1 MKKLL
6 LPLLILLGTLPLQAQ
21 DKSPRESKR
30 DARRNK
36 VNEMVKQE
44 EEGVLVYHK
53 QSIFGAQLRSN
64 GYGAFYEIGRS
75 KTPNVS
81 MLYSLEFAEIKHQKE
96 DKKFVFFG
104 NPYIYGKINNF
115 YTLKLGVGQQRVL
128 GQKGN
133 KNGVAVLGVYSGGIS
148 AGLLRPYYIRYNN
161 GGFIETI
168 KYSPADSA
176 KFVDGPIDG
185 SAGIGKGWGEM
196 KFKPGLFAKAAI
208 RFDWGRFNETVSG
221 LEAGIS
227 ADFYSG
233 KVPLM
238 LFQKET
244 QFFFQGHIAILF
256 GRRR

>member
-6 LPLLILLGTLPLQAQ
+6 LPILILIAWVPAVAQ
-21 DKSPRESKR
+21 EKSTRDSKRES
-30 DARRNK
+30 RRNK
-36 VNEMVKQE
+36 INEMVKQE

-53 QSIFGAQLRSN
+53 QNIFAIQLRSN
-64 GYGAFYEIGRS
+64 GFGGFYELGRS

-81 MLYSLEFAEIKHQKE
+81 MLYSIEFNETKHQKE

-115 YTLKLGVGQQRVL
+115 YNLKLGVGQQRVL

-133 KNGVAVLGVYSGGIS
+133 KNGIAVMGVYSGGLS
-148 AGLLRPYYIRYNN
+148 VGLLRPYYIRYNN

-185 SAGIGKGWGEM
+185 AAGIGKGWGEM
-196 KFKPGLFAKAAI
+196 KIKPGAFAKAAI

-227 ADFYSG
+227 AEFYAG

-238 LFQKET
+238 LFQKEN
-244 QFFFQGHIAILF
+244 QFFFQGHLAILF
-256 GRRR
+256 GRRK

>member
-6 LPLLILLGTLPLQAQ
+6 LPLLILLAWVPVTAQ
-21 DKSPRESKR
+21 EKSDRENKRES
-30 DARRNK
+30 RRNK
-36 VNEMVKQE
+36 INEMVKQE

-53 QSIFGAQLRSN
+53 QNIFGIQLRTN
-64 GYGAFYEIGRS
+64 GYGAFYELGRS

-81 MLYSLEFAEIKHQKE
+81 MLYSIEFDEIKHQKE

-115 YTLKLGVGQQRVL
+115 YNIKLGVGQQRVL

-161 GGFIETI
+161 GGAVETI
-168 KYSPADSA
+168 KYTPADSA

-185 SAGIGKGWGEM
+185 AAGIGKGWGEI
-196 KFKPGLFAKAAI
+196 KFKPGAYAKAAI

-227 ADFYSG
+227 AEFYAG

-238 LFQKET
+238 LFQKESR
-244 QFFFQGHIAILF
+244 FFFQGHLAILF
-256 GRRR
+256 GRRK